1 MTDETTGTAR
11 GTVPADLARLAI
23 LDGLTSEE
31 LAAVAD
37 DFSYRATGAGSMII
51 ARDDRELDI
60 FFLLEGRAR
69 VLQDTPL
76 GRSVQLSELS
86 EGGYFGEL
94 SAIDGLG
101 RSAAVQAV
109 TDCRLASLTPD
120 GFRRLLVAHPTVLV
134 AVLQNLAAIIRRTNA
149 TVLGQSIL

>member
-1 MTDETTGTAR
+1 MTFEANGTAS
-11 GTVPADLARLAI
+11 GLSLAELARLPV
-23 LDGLTSEE
+23 LGGLTREE
-31 LAAVAD
+31 LATVAD
-37 DFSYRATGAGSMII
+37 DFSLRTVRAGGTII
-51 ARDDRELDI
+51 ARDDGSLDV
-60 FFLLEGRAR
+60 FFLLQGRAR
-69 VLQDTPL
+69 VLQETPL
-76 GRSVQLSELS
+76 GRGVQLSELP
-86 EGGYFGEL
+86 EGCYFGEL

-109 TDCRLASLTPD
+109 TDCRLASMTPD